1 MNRDENDNRSIL
13 EFAEGDTITVDAWY
27 MPQGGSSKTNEP
39 DVFCKQRMTYTNSI
53 WDYSPKAY
61 WTNIPGDKMAF
72 FAYHLDGANCIVVD
86 EWSSKGYPTMKF
98 GYIMKKK
105 EKPEDTDQPD
115 GWNFHKDIL
124 AAPVKILSK
133 EELED
138 GKVPLKFNHIMARL
152 KLKVRYGD
160 GGEKPQDWTK
170 VVIQRITLWN
180 FPDKG
185 TFTGFGNDGKPL
197 WNNISY
203 CGLGVPAS
211 DIDKNNELILEW
223 GKGEDAEGFTYIPS
237 FTQYH
242 YPFDTHVS
250 DIDKGKNPKIGFV
263 LFKEKDNGERSEQ
276 IVFADNNLELYLEDF
291 GVQKIEAGL
300 SYTINVTIKGDINLT
315 VSVEKTGG
323 VSDWWTSGDEPDY
336 NINESY

>member
-1 MNRDENDNRSIL
+1 M
-13 EFAEGDTITVDAWY
+13 
-27 MPQGGSSKTNEP
+27 
-39 DVFCKQRMTYTNSI
+39 
-53 WDYSPKAY
+53 
-61 WTNIPGDKMAF
+61 
-72 FAYHLDGANCIVVD
+72 
-86 EWSSKGYPTMKF
+86 
-98 GYIMKKK
+98 
-105 EKPEDTDQPD
+105 
-115 GWNFHKDIL
+115 
-124 AAPVKILSK
+124 
-133 EELED
+133 
-138 GKVPLKFNHIMARL
+138 
-152 KLKVRYGD
+152 
-160 GGEKPQDWTK
+160 
-170 VVIQRITLWN
+170 
-180 FPDKG
+180 
-185 TFTGFGNDGKPL
+185 